1 MTVPAVTRRRGW
13 YAPRYRTVRPLRRLW
28 LFRLAFA
35 VADYNLGQ
43 SEVRADAVA
52 VGGEYWAVAVI

>member
-1 MTVPAVTRRRGW
+1 
-13 YAPRYRTVRPLRRLW
+13 